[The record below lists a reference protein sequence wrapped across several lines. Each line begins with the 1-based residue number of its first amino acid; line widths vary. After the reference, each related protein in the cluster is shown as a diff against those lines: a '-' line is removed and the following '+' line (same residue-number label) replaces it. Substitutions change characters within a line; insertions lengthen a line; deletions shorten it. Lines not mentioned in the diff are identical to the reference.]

1 MMIKLIVSDLDG
13 TLLDHARR
21 IHNRDLA
28 AVRTA
33 LDEGFELC
41 IASGRMYSEIKI
53 VMREFNNR
61 YHAIG
66 QNGATVNANDA
77 ELLAST
83 VFEPEVSSRIL
94 QTTRSY
100 DQFVNFIHC
109 TDDSFYLKE
118 RTDTTLPYEAR
129 ILTAC
134 TVRGDMDAAL
144 REDELR
150 CSKLSYL
157 GELEKLIQLK
167 AELNNQFE
175 GKIETFISDKDC
187 LDVMPVNVSKGIG
200 LSLLIKRLGLH
211 PNEVACI
218 GDSFNDLSMFALT
231 EHSYAMSGSHA
242 DIRNQASHVIN
253 SVADAIDHIISYNR
267 ALVTEG
273 PASSSV

>member
-1 MMIKLIVSDLDG
+1 MIKLIVSDLDG

-21 IHNRDLA
+21 IHDRDLA

-53 VMREFNNR
+53 VMQEFKDR

-66 QNGATVNANDA
+66 QNGATVRSNDG
-77 ELLAST
+77 ELLASS

-94 QTTRSY
+94 QATRGF

-118 RTDTTLPYEAR
+118 RTDITLPYEAR

-134 TVRGDMDAAL
+134 TVRGDLETAL
-144 REDELR
+144 QKDELR

-157 GELEKLIQLK
+157 GDLEQLYQLK
-167 AELNNQFE
+167 AELSNQFE

-187 LDVMPVNVSKGIG
+187 LDVMPVHVSKGIG
-200 LSLLIKRLGLH
+200 LSLLIQRLGLH

-218 GDSFNDLSMFALT
+218 GDSFNDLSMFAIT
-231 EHSYAMSGSHA
+231 KHSYAMSGSHV
-242 DIRNQASHVIN
+242 DIKNQAGTVIH

-267 ALVTEG
+267 FLVMD
-273 PASSSV
+273 